1 MVEFVVKDQFS
12 DDDKIGIAVGLSAT
26 FRQVLVEAAPS
37 REALEA
43 AKRAVW
49 GALLI
54 KPCPSELPCFK
65 DLEKAAD
72 YSEAYSTPVG
82 YDGPDPTPQR
92 RRISTFN
99 KHYLK
104 PWRWAAGGEKMETG
118 HPLLPLMSCLYKI
131 LKNVEGVPIVV
142 SDVRIQPNGNSQPDY
157 MVIPTWHNPQEVAEI
172 VDVHLPPLRASA
184 IALGVLLGGYDAGPV
199 VAVVKTY
206 DQLASEVA
214 KVGGYVVTL
223 DQPGDPC
230 QLLEKRV
237 VGYQPSVKTYR
248 VNPAL
253 CDKCGECLKTSCP
266 AIIPTAAGHPEITQ
280 TCTGCGACAILC
292 TRGAIQ

>member
-1 MVEFVVKDQFS
+1 MVEFVVKGQIG
-12 DDDKIGIAVGLSAT
+12 DDEKIGIAVGLSIT
-26 FRQVLVEAAPS
+26 FRQALVEATPS

-54 KPCPSELPCFK
+54 RPCPTGLPCFK
-65 DLEKAAD
+65 DPEKAID

-82 YDGPDPTPQR
+82 YEGPDPTPQPR
-92 RRISTFN
+92 RVSTFN

-104 PWRWAAGGEKMETG
+104 PWRWAAEGEKIDIG
-118 HPLLPLMSCLYKI
+118 HRLLPLMSCLYKI
-131 LKNVEGVPIVV
+131 LKNVEGVPVV
-142 SDVRIQPNGNSQPDY
+142 ISDVRLQPSGDSQPDY
-157 MVIPTWHNPQEVAEI
+157 LVIPTWHSPREVAEV
-172 VDVHLPPLRASA
+172 VDVHLPPLRAGA
-184 IALGVLLGGYDAGPV
+184 IALGVLQGGYDAGPV

-206 DQLASEVA
+206 DPLAAEVA
-214 KVGGYVVTL
+214 KAGGYVVAL
-223 DQPGDPC
+223 DRPGDPC

-237 VGYQPSVKTYR
+237 VGYQPSTKTYK
-248 VNPAL
+248 VNPTL
-253 CDKCGECLKTSCP
+253 CDRCGECLKTNCP
-266 AIIPTAAGHPEITQ
+266 AIVPTAAGHPEIAQ